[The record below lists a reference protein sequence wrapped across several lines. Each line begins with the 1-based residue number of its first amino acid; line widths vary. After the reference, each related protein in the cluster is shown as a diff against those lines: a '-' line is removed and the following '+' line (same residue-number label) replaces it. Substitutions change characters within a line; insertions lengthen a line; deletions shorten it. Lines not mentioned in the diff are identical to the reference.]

1 MYFFLK
7 RINLILT
14 IIFIISFVSA
24 GNLTGTISYS
34 GKPPKKKSLKMD
46 ADPVCSSAHRDKVY
60 AESFI
65 MNDDGQLANV
75 LVCLQNVSYDGGP
88 PKEPVVLDQK
98 GCIYS
103 PHVFGLIKN
112 QELIIKNSDPTMHN
126 IHSMAK
132 KNKQFNF
139 AMPKVVKEKKVSFDK
154 TEDPFYLKC
163 DVHPWMKAWA
173 TVLDHPYFAVT
184 DKNGKYEITGIP
196 SGDYEV
202 VFWHEKAKGMGGV
215 GNYKVTI
222 GKDGETVAVTTQ
234 DHTFVRPKKKK

>member
-1 MYFFLK
+1 MLFCLFAVSNAGD
-7 RINLILT
+7 INGK
-14 IIFIISFVSA
+14 VK
-24 GNLTGTISYS
+24 YD
-34 GKPPKKKSLKMD
+34 GKPPKKKPLRMD
-46 ADPVCSSAHRDKVY
+46 ADPVCGAAHSEKVFS
-60 AESFI
+60 ESFKV
-65 MNDDGQLANV
+65 NGNGELAECIV
-75 LVCLQNVSYDGGP
+75 YLKNVSYSGKTP
-88 PKEPVVLDQK
+88 STAVELDQK
-98 GCIYS
+98 GCVYE
-103 PHVFGLIKN
+103 PHVFGIEAG
-112 QELIIKNSDPTMHN
+112 QELLIKNSDPTMHN

-139 AMPKVVKEKKVSFDK
+139 AMPKVVKEKTVSFDK
-154 TEDPFYLKC
+154 TEEPFYVKC

-173 TVLDHPYFAVT
+173 TVHDHPYFAVT